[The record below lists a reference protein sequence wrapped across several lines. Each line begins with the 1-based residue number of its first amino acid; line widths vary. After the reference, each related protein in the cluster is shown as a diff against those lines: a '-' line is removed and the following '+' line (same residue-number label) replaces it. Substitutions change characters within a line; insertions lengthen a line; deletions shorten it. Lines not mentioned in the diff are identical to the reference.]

1 MINFLQPFC
10 ELVSLTMHTLFAVIK
25 RNIPYILI
33 ALLICLV
40 VLSGQISSSGSDSCG
55 SGVPRDKHKW
65 PFACNSIW
73 NMPIGSQA
81 QYVAA
86 NIGKAQWITP
96 EVNYYI
102 VTSNDDPLVSWYVT
116 QNWGVGRCELGGTN
130 LGQINIPRDLVVS
143 DATST
148 KTPNNAA
155 AFLHP
160 DGRKL
165 IQMNPLARCEAGSPV
180 FGYPTPGEIESYED
194 IYGEGITGGQGGSGL
209 SSIGGTIRLGEML
222 PSAPPIRHTLK
233 LLVYAHKY
241 LYKNSPGYRWPAVRA
256 DDYAF
261 KDTSELRYGGSNSA
275 LVMGSL
281 LAIPPSV
288 TERSLR
294 LKTAPGKKLFRAL
307 QDYGGYIVDDTAWD
321 SHAIAIE
328 KGVADEFKSIYG
340 YSFDGNSGTFYDD
353 INKLFQALY
362 VVNNNGLNSV
372 GGGGT
377 PRQPLAPPIG
387 N

>member
-1 MINFLQPFC
+1 MF
-10 ELVSLTMHTLFAVIK
+10 TAIK
-25 RNIPYILI
+25 NKFPY
-33 ALLICLV
+33 LLITLLISIV
-40 VLSGQISSSGSDSCG
+40 ILSRQLTLSATNGGGSELL
-55 SGVPRDKHKW
+55 RDKHQW
-65 PFACNSIW
+65 PFSPESIW

-81 QYVAA
+81 QYVPA
-86 NIGKAQWITP
+86 NIDKAQWITP

-102 VTSNDDPLVSWYVT
+102 VTSNNDPLVSWYVT
-116 QNWGVGRCELGGTN
+116 QNWGVGRCELGGTH
-130 LGQINIPRDLVVS
+130 LEQINVPRDLIVP

-148 KTPNNAA
+148 NTPNNAA

-165 IQMNPLARCEAGSPV
+165 IQMNPLARCEAGGSV
-180 FGYPTPGEIESYED
+180 FGYPTPGEVDSYED

-209 SSIGGTIRLGEML
+209 SSIGGTIRLGELL

-241 LYKNSPGYRWPAVRA
+241 LYKNPPGYRWPAVRA

-261 KDTSELRYGGSNSA
+261 KDTSELRYGGSNLA

-288 TERSLR
+288 TETSLG
-294 LKTAPGKKLFRAL
+294 LKTSPGKKLFHAL

-321 SHAIAIE
+321 NHAIAIE

-340 YSFDGNSGTFYDD
+340 YSFDGNSGTFHDD

>member
-1 MINFLQPFC
+1 M
-10 ELVSLTMHTLFAVIK
+10 FAVIK
-25 RNIPYILI
+25 DKFPY
-33 ALLICLV
+33 LLITLLIGIV
-40 VLSGQISSSGSDSCG
+40 VLSRQLTLSATDGGGSELL
-55 SGVPRDKHKW
+55 RDKHQW
-65 PFACNSIW
+65 PFSPESIW

-81 QYVAA
+81 QYVPA
-86 NIGKAQWITP
+86 NISKAQWITP

-102 VTSNDDPLVSWYVT
+102 VTSNNDPLVSWYVT
-116 QNWGVGRCELGGTN
+116 QNWGVGRCQLGGTN
-130 LGQINIPRDLVVS
+130 LGQINVPHDLVVP

-148 KTPNNAA
+148 NTPNNAV

-165 IQMNPLARCEAGSPV
+165 IQMNPLARCEAGGSV

-209 SSIGGTIRLGEML
+209 SSIGGTIRLGEFL
-222 PSAPPIRHTLK
+222 PSAPPIRHALK
-233 LLVYAHKY
+233 LLVHAHKY
-241 LYKNSPGYRWPAVRA
+241 LYKKPPGYRWPAVRA

-261 KDTSELRYGGSNSA
+261 KNTSELRYGGSNPS

-288 TERSLR
+288 MERSLK
-294 LKTAPGKKLFRAL
+294 LETTPGKRLFRAL
-307 QDYGGYIVDDTAWD
+307 QDYGGYIVDDTAWN

-328 KGVADEFKSIYG
+328 KGVEEEFASTYG
-340 YSFDGNSGTFYDD
+340 YNFITNSGAFYKDV
-353 INKLFQALY
+353 NKLFQALHI
-362 VVNNNGLNSV
+362 VDNNKAQSI

-377 PRQPLAPPIG
+377 PRQRLAPPIG